1 MEKEMNPI
9 QLIKQ
14 DHRTVKGLFRKFE
27 KANRTAD
34 KQKIGQEIIE
44 ELSIH
49 AAIEEQLIYPL
60 LNARGRKLEQPVL
73 NALEEHHAV
82 KLILAEL
89 DKMSADHERYDAKMH
104 VVQESVEEHIEEE
117 EAKLLPRL
125 DEMLDAN
132 DRNFLATSMLELKQA
147 VPNHPHPGAPD
158 TPPGA
163 LFAGLIAKVAD
174 AGKDVVRRMTSDD
187 KAAGHRRVQRRASAA
202 IRRTSKSRRR
212 SRGGSAIGKA
222 RRKPRRGTK
231 TGRARAR

>member
-1 MEKEMNPI
+1 MNPI

-27 KANRTAD
+27 KANRTAE

-60 LNARGRKLEQPVL
+60 LDARGRKLEQSVL

-89 DKMSADHERYDAKMH
+89 DKMSADHGRYDAKMH

-125 DEMLDAN
+125 SAVLDAD
-132 DRNFLATSMLELKQA
+132 DRKVLATSMLELKQA
-147 VPNHPHPGAPD
+147 VPIHPHPGAPD

-163 LFAGLIAKVAD
+163 LIAGLIAKVAD
-174 AGKDVVRRMTSDD
+174 AGKDVVRRMTNND

-202 IRRTSKSRRR
+202 IHRTRQT
-212 SRGGSAIGKA
+212 
-222 RRKPRRGTK
+222 RRKRRARSATGK
-231 TGRARAR
+231 TRRAAKPGRARVR